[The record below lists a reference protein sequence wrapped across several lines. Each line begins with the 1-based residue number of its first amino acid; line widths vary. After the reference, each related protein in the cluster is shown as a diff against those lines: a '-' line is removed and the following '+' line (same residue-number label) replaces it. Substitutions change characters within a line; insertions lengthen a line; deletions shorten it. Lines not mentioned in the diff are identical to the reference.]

1 MQAQKLLRQ
10 RPGHLEQ
17 LENEIN
23 SGAWTG
29 RLRSS
34 FPLGMVPVSCTNDFY
49 QIDKYLRNI
58 VSNWSDAQLEVIPLP
73 PIAKLENALIET
85 QMPVAAENLR
95 QASTVEAALL
105 MEASVNAARHEATG
119 AKFAMK
125 RADLLIDNSSVI
137 DPDCENKAM

>member
-29 RLRSS
+29 RLHSS
-34 FPLGMVPVSCTNDFY
+34 FPLGMVPVACTNDFY

-73 PIAKLENALIET
+73 PIAKLEVALIET
-85 QMPVAAENLR
+85 QTPVAVENLR
-95 QASTVEAALL
+95 QASTVGAALL
-105 MEASVNAARHEATG
+105 VEAPANAARHVATG
-119 AKFAMK
+119 AKLAMK
-125 RADLLIDNSSVI
+125 TCALMIDSPSVI
-137 DPDCENKAM
+137 DPDCEVKAI